1 MQDFSGTNDG
11 TLKMRIYRSMLND
24 ILEGRY
30 VPERPFTEKELTE
43 KYQISKSPIREAL
56 IELCNEG
63 ILRSIPRYGYEVL
76 RIKEKEVKDAKDARI
91 ILECGALEH
100 YFDRLSKERIE
111 YLSTILDSDHTEN
124 DDIQHHW
131 DRNSHFHIALMES
144 YGNDYLVSVLN
155 RSMILMKR
163 AYAQY
168 QYNKWQKL
176 GFPSQGT
183 RHRTLLEYITNA
195 DKENAV
201 RTLREDIASFDTTF
215 LG

>member
-1 MQDFSGTNDG
+1 MSDT
-11 TLKMRIYRSMLND
+11 TLKMKIYKSMLND
-24 ILEGRY
+24 ILEGKY

-76 RIKEKEVKDAKDARI
+76 RIKEKEVKDAKESRI
-91 ILECGALEH
+91 IIECGALNE
-100 YFDRLSKERIE
+100 YFDRISKESIAELR
-111 YLSTILDSDHTEN
+111 SILEANHQPDEA
-124 DDIQHHW
+124 IQDHW
-131 DRNSHFHIALMES
+131 DRNSNFHIALMKV
-144 YGNDYLVSVLN
+144 YGNEYLVEVLR

-163 AYAQY
+163 AYSQY

-176 GFPSQGT
+176 GFSSKGT
-183 RHRTLLEYITNA
+183 FHRTLLEYIEKG

-201 RTLREDIASFDTTF
+201 KTLYDDISSFDTSF
-215 LG
+215 LS